1 MDLHV
6 VSLPNRQEVPRPSMT
21 TSLWAEVS
29 LHVSLF
35 FENADRNAPG
45 TAGCVLASRLSE
57 DPDVTV
63 LLVEAGGRYAAV

>member
-1 MDLHV
+1 
-6 VSLPNRQEVPRPSMT
+6 MT